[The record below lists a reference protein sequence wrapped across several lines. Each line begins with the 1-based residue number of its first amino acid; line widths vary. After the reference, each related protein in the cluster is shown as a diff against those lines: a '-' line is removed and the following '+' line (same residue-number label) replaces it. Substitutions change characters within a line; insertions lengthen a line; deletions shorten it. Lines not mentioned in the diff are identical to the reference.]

1 MRGLLDTE
9 VHRDGLDQSTK
20 VFVVTEGVHQQG
32 LAEVA
37 EVPQSDAPTGEVDM
51 MLKKAS
57 GGFLPSKR

>member
-1 MRGLLDTE
+1 VRGLLDTK
-9 VHRDGLDQSTK
+9 VHCDGPDQSTK